1 MKLSDALT
9 CVFKNPRW
17 ENVPSCI
24 SSASKI
30 RRPNISCSSKRKWV
44 CFCSKQ
50 GLSKWVEKMP
60 LQAIFKN
67 TRQRMWPERSQL
79 TGRGRRV
86 RQTRAKEA
94 SATALPGAGGLPTE
108 PQSTGKGG
116 PASRGRSRPG
126 CSSWRGK
133 GGCRGPPCSSGVS
146 SVTPALIQ
154 HVAFTNLGQTQ
165 APWSRGFLHNLV
177 LERQVRGG
185 DGGSCSSP
193 RGCGEG
199 GCGGQRGAECGLTS
213 LVSSQPRFQSEDSR
227 IRGADAVPSSRD
239 THISAFPLGLRRG
252 LWADHS
258 QAGWGPLQRR
268 KTPRS
273 RLTR

>member
-94 SATALPGAGGLPTE
+94 SATALPGAGGLNTE
-108 PQSTGKGG
+108 HQSTGKGG

-133 GGCRGPPCSSGVS
+133 GGCRGPPCSSGPS

-185 DGGSCSSP
+185 GRRLLLFSAWLRGG
-193 RGCGEG
+193 
-199 GCGGQRGAECGLTS
+199 
-213 LVSSQPRFQSEDSR
+213 
-227 IRGADAVPSSRD
+227 
-239 THISAFPLGLRRG
+239 GLRRT
-252 LWADHS
+252 
-258 QAGWGPLQRR
+258 AGSRVRPDFPRELPATVPVGGFTDPWSRRGPVFKGHTYFCFPTWPQEGSLG
-268 KTPRS
+268 
-273 RLTR
+273 